1 MKIVLRIVSDDKEV
15 LFMEIMEKRND
26 LDTINVS
33 DTDNAVYKLGLLKF
47 KDQSG
52 NISTI
57 RSFEEFDKA
66 MSDPNTTFIFE

>member
-1 MKIVLRIVSDDKEV
+1 MKIVLRIVSDKEV
-15 LFMEIMEKRND
+15 LFMKKRIDFNEIDN
-26 LDTINVS
+26 INVP
-33 DTDNAVYKLGLLKF
+33 DTDNVVYKLGLLKF

-66 MSDPNTTFIFE
+66 MSDPNMTMIFE

>member
-1 MKIVLRIVSDDKEV
+1 MMKIVLRIVSDKEV
-15 LFMEIMEKRND
+15 LFMKKRIDFNEIDN
-26 LDTINVS
+26 INVP
-33 DTDNAVYKLGLLKF
+33 DTDNVVYKLGLLKF

-52 NISTI
+52 NIYTI

>member
-1 MKIVLRIVSDDKEV
+1 MKIVLRIVSDKEV
-15 LFMEIMEKRND
+15 LFMKKRIDFNEIDN
-26 LDTINVS
+26 INVP
-33 DTDNAVYKLGLLKF
+33 DTDNVVYKLGLLKF

>member
-1 MKIVLRIVSDDKEV
+1 
-15 LFMEIMEKRND
+15 MEKRID
-26 LDTINVS
+26 FDTINVP

-47 KDQSG
+47 KDQNG
-52 NISTI
+52 NITTV